1 MLQSYTV
8 HIKMSTSAD
17 WTQDVHDHQ
26 TPAQPNQ
33 LPDVEELMHQDGPSL
48 LDVDHV
54 YLEYENGGG
63 LSSML
68 MRLAQMQRRRWL
80 RVWK

>member
-1 MLQSYTV
+1 
-8 HIKMSTSAD
+8 MSTSAD
-17 WTQDVHDHQ
+17 RLQDVHDHHA
-26 TPAQPNQ
+26 PAQPNQ

-54 YLEYENGGG
+54 YLEHESGGE

-68 MRLAQMQRRRWL
+68 MRLAQMQGRLL